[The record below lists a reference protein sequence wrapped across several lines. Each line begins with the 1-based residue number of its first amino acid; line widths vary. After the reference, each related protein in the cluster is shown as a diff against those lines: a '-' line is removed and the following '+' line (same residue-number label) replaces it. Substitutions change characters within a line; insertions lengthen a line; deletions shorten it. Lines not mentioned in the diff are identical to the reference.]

1 MENSSPNS
9 WIQNYASSGR
19 VIDVPSGDI
28 KNALQ
33 IYDQGTG
40 NDNQKFYMDLSFGQ

>member
-1 MENSSPNS
+1 MEKSSSDS

-19 VIDVPSGDI
+19 VIDVPNGDI

-33 IYDQGTG
+33 IYDQVTG
-40 NDNQKFYMDLSFGQ
+40 NGNQKFYMDLSFGQ